1 MQKELLI
8 PAGSMESL
16 KKAVLNGADAVYIG
30 GKHFGAR
37 AFAKNFTEEE
47 IIEAKSFCHLYGAK
61 LYVTVNTMVYQS
73 EWENVT
79 QYINFLHQA
88 NVDALIVSD
97 IGLITYIHETF
108 PDLEIHASTQAHT
121 YTVEQCYFLKELGVT
136 RVVLDR
142 EMSLE
147 EIEAIP
153 NILEKEVFIHGALCV
168 SYSGQ
173 CLMSALKGGRSGNR
187 GSCAQVCRLP
197 YEIYKNKVL
206 KPTEGNYR
214 DIPKIKV
221 TI

>member
-79 QYINFLHQA
+79 QYINFLHRA

-197 YEIYKNKVL
+197 Y
-206 KPTEGNYR
+206 
-214 DIPKIKV
+214 
-221 TI
+221 